1 MFSHASYARHAHRV
15 MDRIEPVFYNGSDGA
30 ASLAAFRLAL
40 LMTGLLW
47 RPCKKDPD
55 LRSVFMRG
63 VRLCAAIEARAK
75 TL

>member
-1 MFSHASYARHAHRV
+1 MFSHASYARRAHRV

-47 RPCKKDPD
+47 RPYKKDPN

-63 VRLCAAIEARAK
+63 RRLHDVIEARVK